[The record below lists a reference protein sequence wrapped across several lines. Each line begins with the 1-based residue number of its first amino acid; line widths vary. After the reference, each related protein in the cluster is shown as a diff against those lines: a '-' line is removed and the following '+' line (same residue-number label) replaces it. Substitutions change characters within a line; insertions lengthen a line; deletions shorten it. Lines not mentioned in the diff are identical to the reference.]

1 MKQWIGHIIALLV
14 IVVWGI
20 TFVSSK
26 VLLNHGLLPAEI
38 FAIRFFLAYLCMI
51 FICRKPLW
59 SMNVKDELMMAG
71 LGVMGGALYF
81 LTENYALLYGSTSNV
96 AILVSSTPLL
106 TALVVGLFFRAEWLK
121 RRQWIGTFIAFIGM
135 AMVVFNGEVI
145 LRLNPLGDILAITAA
160 LMWAFYSLFMRFVV
174 DRYSVD
180 FITRKV
186 FAYGLLGILPV
197 LFIHPSEVM
206 MHPMQM
212 LQNPVVI
219 GNLMFLAFIASTAC
233 FLLWNWSMKIVGTV
247 RATNY
252 IYIQSVVTMIMAWLV
267 LDERITWMA
276 IMGIAVLIGGMVL
289 VQRR

>member
-51 FICRKPLW
+51 VICRKPLW

-121 RRQWIGTFIAFIGM
+121 SRQWIGTFIAFIGM

-186 FAYGLLGILPV
+186 FAYGLLGILSV

-252 IYIQSVVTMIMAWLV
+252 IYIQSVVTMIVAWLV

-276 IMGIAVLIGGMVL
+276 IIGIAVLIGGMVL

>member
-51 FICRKPLW
+51 VICRKPLW

-121 RRQWIGTFIAFIGM
+121 SRQWIGTFIAFIGM

-186 FAYGLLGILPV
+186 FAYGLLGILSV

-252 IYIQSVVTMIMAWLV
+252 IYIQSVVTMIVAWLV